1 MKSFG
6 IGFVIAILALIILLA
21 NSLYIVTDKQ
31 TAILLRFGEIIDPK
45 IESGLHFKIPILNTV
60 RKFDSR
66 VLTLDAI
73 PQPYF
78 TEEKKRLIVDAFVKW
93 RISDN
98 EQFYITSSGGQLS
111 ALRTLLTQRVDE
123 GLRNQFGKR
132 TVQDVISGERDQLMN
147 ALTADL
153 NTVANSE
160 LGVEV
165 IDVRVKKIELP
176 SEVND
181 SVYNRMRTER
191 ERLAQ
196 ELRAEGNELAEEI
209 RANADKERTVILAE
223 AYKLA
228 EILKGEGDAQA
239 TGIYAKAFD
248 KDPEF
253 YEFTRSLNAYQST
266 FQNKSDV
273 LLIDPESD
281 FFKYLDSSTG
291 SQNQE

>member
-6 IGFVIAILALIILLA
+6 IGFIVLILAVIILLA
-21 NSLYIVTDKQ
+21 NSLFIVTDKQ

-45 IESGLHFKIPILNTV
+45 IESGLHFKVPILNTV

-66 VLTLDAI
+66 VLTLDAV

-98 EQFYITSSGGQLS
+98 EQFYITSSGGQLG

-132 TVQDVISGERDQLMN
+132 TVQDVISGERDELMK

-153 NTVANSE
+153 NKVANSE

-196 ELRAEGNELAEEI
+196 ELRAEGTEIAEGI
-209 RANADKERTVILAE
+209 RANADRERTIILAQ
-223 AYKLA
+223 AYKEA
-228 EILKGEGDAQA
+228 EELRGNGDAKA
-239 TGIYAKAFD
+239 TSVYADAFN

-253 YEFTRSLNAYQST
+253 YEFTRSLKAYQST
-266 FQNKSDV
+266 FENKSDV
-273 LLIDPESD
+273 LLIDPDSD
-281 FFKYLDSSTG
+281 FFKYLDSSKG
-291 SQNQE
+291 RKSE

>member
-6 IGFVIAILALIILLA
+6 IGFIVLILAVIILLA
-21 NSLYIVTDKQ
+21 NSLFIVTDKQ

-45 IESGLHFKIPILNTV
+45 IESGLHFKVPILNTV

-66 VLTLDAI
+66 VLTLDAV

-98 EQFYITSSGGQLS
+98 EQFYITSSGGQLG

-132 TVQDVISGERDQLMN
+132 TVQDVISGERDQLMK
-147 ALTADL
+147 ALTADM
-153 NTVANSE
+153 NKVANSE

-196 ELRAEGNELAEEI
+196 ELRAEGNEIAEEI
-209 RANADKERTVILAE
+209 RANADKERTVILAD
-223 AYKLA
+223 AYKTA
-228 EILKGEGDAQA
+228 EIIKGEGDADA
-239 TGIYAKAFD
+239 TSTYADAFN
-248 KDPEF
+248 KNPEF
-253 YEFTRSLNAYQST
+253 YEFTRSLSAYQAT

-281 FFKYLDSSTG
+281 FFKYLDSSFGTP
-291 SQNQE
+291 SE

>member
-132 TVQDVISGERDQLMN
+132 TVQDVISGERDQLMK

-153 NTVANSE
+153 NKVANSE

-176 SEVND
+176 TEVND

-196 ELRAEGNELAEEI
+196 ELRAEGNEIAEEI
-209 RANADKERTVILAE
+209 RANADKERTVILAD
-223 AYKLA
+223 AYKTA
-228 EILKGEGDAQA
+228 EIIKGEGDAEA
-239 TGIYAKAFD
+239 TSTYAKAFN

-253 YEFTRSLNAYQST
+253 YEFTRSLSAYQST
-266 FQNKSDV
+266 FENKSDV

-281 FFKYLDSSTG
+281 FFKYLDSSFGT
-291 SQNQE
+291 SSSE

>member
-6 IGFVIAILALIILLA
+6 IGFIVLILAVIILLA
-21 NSLYIVTDKQ
+21 NSLFIVTDKQ

-45 IESGLHFKIPILNTV
+45 IESGLHFKVPILNTV

-66 VLTLDAI
+66 VLTLDAV

-98 EQFYITSSGGQLS
+98 EQFYITSSGGQLG

-132 TVQDVISGERDQLMN
+132 TVQDVISGERDELMK

-153 NTVANSE
+153 NKVANAE

-196 ELRAEGNELAEEI
+196 ELRAEGNEIAEGI
-209 RANADKERTVILAE
+209 RANADKERTVILAD
-223 AYKLA
+223 AYKTA
-228 EILKGEGDAQA
+228 EIIKGEGDADA
-239 TGIYAKAFD
+239 TSTYAEAFN
-248 KDPEF
+248 KNPEF
-253 YEFTRSLNAYQST
+253 YEFTRSLSAYQST

-281 FFKYLDSSTG
+281 FFKYLDSSFGTP
-291 SQNQE
+291 SE

>member
-1 MKSFG
+1 M
-6 IGFVIAILALIILLA
+6 
-21 NSLYIVTDKQ
+21 
-31 TAILLRFGEIIDPK
+31 
-45 IESGLHFKIPILNTV
+45 PILNTV

-132 TVQDVISGERDQLMN
+132 TVQDVISGERDELMRV
-147 ALTADL
+147 LTADL
-153 NTVANSE
+153 NKVANSE

-176 SEVND
+176 TEVND

-196 ELRAEGNELAEEI
+196 ELRAEGNEIAEEI
-209 RANADKERTVILAE
+209 RANADKERTVILAD
-223 AYKLA
+223 AYKTA
-228 EILKGEGDAQA
+228 EIIKGEGDAEA
-239 TGIYAKAFD
+239 TSTYAKAFN
-248 KDPEF
+248 KNPEF
-253 YEFTRSLNAYQST
+253 YEFTRSLSAYQST
-266 FQNKSDV
+266 FENKSDV

-281 FFKYLDSSTG
+281 FFKYLDSSFGT
-291 SQNQE
+291 SKSE

>member
-1 MKSFG
+1 MRSFG
-6 IGFVIAILALIILLA
+6 IGFVIGLLALIILLA

-45 IESGLHFKIPILNTV
+45 IESGLHFKVPILNTV

-132 TVQDVISGERDQLMN
+132 TVQDVISGERDELMRV
-147 ALTADL
+147 LTADL
-153 NTVANSE
+153 NKVANAE

-196 ELRAEGNELAEEI
+196 ELRAEGNEIAEEI
-209 RANADKERTVILAE
+209 RANADKERTVILAD
-223 AYKLA
+223 AYKTA
-228 EILKGEGDAQA
+228 EIIKGEGDAAA
-239 TGIYAKAFD
+239 TSTYAKAFN
-248 KDPEF
+248 KNPEF
-253 YEFTRSLNAYQST
+253 YEFTRSLSAYQST
-266 FQNKSDV
+266 FENKSDV

-281 FFKYLDSSTG
+281 FFKYLDSSFGT
-291 SQNQE
+291 SKSE

>member
-1 MKSFG
+1 MRSFG
-6 IGFVIAILALIILLA
+6 IGFVIGILALIILLA

-31 TAILLRFGEIIDPK
+31 TAILLRFGEIIDAK
-45 IESGLHFKIPILNTV
+45 IESGLHFKVPILNTV

-132 TVQDVISGERDQLMN
+132 TVQDVISGERDELMRV
-147 ALTADL
+147 LTADL
-153 NTVANSE
+153 NKVANAE

-176 SEVND
+176 TEVND

-196 ELRAEGNELAEEI
+196 ELRAEGNEIAEEI
-209 RANADKERTVILAE
+209 RANADKERTVILAD
-223 AYKLA
+223 AYKTA
-228 EILKGEGDAQA
+228 EIIKGEGDAAA
-239 TGIYAKAFD
+239 TSTYAKAFN
-248 KDPEF
+248 KNPEF
-253 YEFTRSLNAYQST
+253 YEFTRSLSAYQST
-266 FQNKSDV
+266 FENKSDV

-281 FFKYLDSSTG
+281 FFKYLDSSFGT
-291 SQNQE
+291 SKSE

>member
-1 MKSFG
+1 MRSFG

-45 IESGLHFKIPILNTV
+45 IESGLHFKVPILNTV

-132 TVQDVISGERDQLMN
+132 TVQDVISGERDQLMSV
-147 ALTADL
+147 LTADL
-153 NTVANSE
+153 NKVANSE

-176 SEVND
+176 TEVND

-196 ELRAEGNELAEEI
+196 ELRAEGNEIAEEI
-209 RANADKERTVILAE
+209 RANADKERTVILAD
-223 AYKLA
+223 AYKTA
-228 EILKGEGDAQA
+228 EIIKGEGDAEA
-239 TGIYAKAFD
+239 TSTYAKAFN
-248 KDPEF
+248 KNPEF
-253 YEFTRSLNAYQST
+253 YEFTRSLSAYQST
-266 FQNKSDV
+266 FENKSDV

-281 FFKYLDSSTG
+281 FFKYLDSSFGT
-291 SQNQE
+291 SKSE

>member
-132 TVQDVISGERDQLMN
+132 TVQDVISGERDQLMKV
-147 ALTADL
+147 LTADL
-153 NTVANSE
+153 NKVANSE

-196 ELRAEGNELAEEI
+196 ELRAEGNEIAEEI
-209 RANADKERTVILAE
+209 RANADKERTVILAD
-223 AYKLA
+223 AYKTA
-228 EILKGEGDAQA
+228 EIIKGEGDAEA
-239 TGIYAKAFD
+239 TSTYAKAFN

-253 YEFTRSLNAYQST
+253 YEFTRSLSAYQST
-266 FQNKSDV
+266 FENKSDV

-281 FFKYLDSSTG
+281 FFKYLDSSFGT
-291 SQNQE
+291 SSSE

>member
-6 IGFVIAILALIILLA
+6 IGFIVLILAVIILLA
-21 NSLYIVTDKQ
+21 NSLFIVTDKQ

-45 IESGLHFKIPILNTV
+45 IESGLHFKVPILNTV

-66 VLTLDAI
+66 VLTLDAV

-98 EQFYITSSGGQLS
+98 EQFYITSSGGQLG

-132 TVQDVISGERDQLMN
+132 TVQDVISGERDELMK

-153 NTVANSE
+153 NKVANSE

-181 SVYNRMRTER
+181 SVYNSMRTER

-196 ELRAEGNELAEEI
+196 ELRAEGNEIAEEI
-209 RANADKERTVILAE
+209 RANADKERTVILAD
-223 AYKLA
+223 AYKTA
-228 EILKGEGDAQA
+228 EIIKGEGDADA
-239 TGIYAKAFD
+239 TSTYAEAFN
-248 KDPEF
+248 KNPEF
-253 YEFTRSLNAYQST
+253 YEFTRSLSAYQST

-281 FFKYLDSSTG
+281 FFKYLDSSFGTT
-291 SQNQE
+291 SE

>member
-1 MKSFG
+1 M
-6 IGFVIAILALIILLA
+6 
-21 NSLYIVTDKQ
+21 
-31 TAILLRFGEIIDPK
+31 RFGEIVDPK
-45 IESGLHFKIPILNTV
+45 IESGLHFKVPILHTV

-78 TEEKKRLIVDAFVKW
+78 TAEKKRLIVDAFVKW
-93 RISDN
+93 RITDN
-98 EQFYITSSGGQLS
+98 EQFYITSSGGQLG
-111 ALRTLLTQRVDE
+111 AMRTLLTQRVDE
-123 GLRNQFGKR
+123 GLRNQFGVR
-132 TVQDVISGERDQLMN
+132 TVQDVISGERDQLMS
-147 ALTADL
+147 ALTTDL
-153 NTVANSE
+153 NVVANQE
-160 LGVEV
+160 LGIEV

-176 SEVND
+176 NEVND

-291 SQNQE
+291 SQDQE

>member
-1 MKSFG
+1 MG
-6 IGFVIAILALIILLA
+6 AMRLGLIGLILLLIIIIA
-21 NSLYIVTDKQ
+21 NSVYIVTDKQ
-31 TAILLRFGEIIDPK
+31 TAILLRFGEIVDPK
-45 IESGLHFKIPILNTV
+45 IESGLHFKVPILHTV

-78 TEEKKRLIVDAFVKW
+78 TAEKKRLIVDAFVKW
-93 RISDN
+93 RITDN
-98 EQFYITSSGGQLS
+98 EQFYITSSGGQLG
-111 ALRTLLTQRVDE
+111 AMRTLLTQRVDE
-123 GLRNQFGKR
+123 GLRNQFGVR
-132 TVQDVISGERDQLMN
+132 TVQDVISGERDQLMS
-147 ALTADL
+147 ALTTDL
-153 NTVANSE
+153 NVVANQE
-160 LGVEV
+160 LGIEV

-176 SEVND
+176 NEVND
-181 SVYNRMRTER
+181 S
-191 ERLAQ
+191 
-196 ELRAEGNELAEEI
+196 
-209 RANADKERTVILAE
+209 
-223 AYKLA
+223 

-291 SQNQE
+291 SQDQE

>member
-6 IGFVIAILALIILLA
+6 IGFIVLMLAVIILLA
-21 NSLYIVTDKQ
+21 NSLFIVTDKQ

-45 IESGLHFKIPILNTV
+45 IESGLHFKVPILNTV

-66 VLTLDAI
+66 VLTLDAV

-98 EQFYITSSGGQLS
+98 EQFYITSSGGQLG

-132 TVQDVISGERDQLMN
+132 TVQDVISGERDQLMK

-153 NTVANSE
+153 NKVANTE

-196 ELRAEGNELAEEI
+196 ELRAEGTEIAEGI
-209 RANADKERTVILAE
+209 RANADRERTIILAQ
-223 AYKLA
+223 AYKEA
-228 EILKGEGDAQA
+228 EELRGNGDAKA
-239 TGIYAKAFD
+239 TSVYADAFN

-253 YEFTRSLNAYQST
+253 YEFTRSLKAYQST
-266 FQNKSDV
+266 FENKSDV
-273 LLIDPESD
+273 LLIDPDSD
-281 FFKYLDSSTG
+281 FFKYLDSSKG
-291 SQNQE
+291 RKSE

>member
-1 MKSFG
+1 MRSFG
-6 IGFVIAILALIILLA
+6 IGFVIALLALIILLA

-45 IESGLHFKIPILNTV
+45 IESALHFKVPILNTV

-132 TVQDVISGERDQLMN
+132 TVQDVISGERDELMRV
-147 ALTADL
+147 LTADL
-153 NTVANSE
+153 NKVANSE

-196 ELRAEGNELAEEI
+196 ELRAEGNEIAEEI
-209 RANADKERTVILAE
+209 RANADKERTVILAD
-223 AYKLA
+223 AYKTA
-228 EILKGEGDAQA
+228 EIIKGEGDAEA
-239 TGIYAKAFD
+239 TSTYAKAFN
-248 KDPEF
+248 KNPEF
-253 YEFTRSLNAYQST
+253 YEFTRSLSAYQST
-266 FQNKSDV
+266 FENKSDV

-281 FFKYLDSSTG
+281 FFKYLDSSFGT
-291 SQNQE
+291 SKSE